1 MTRKTFAASFVYD
14 EANVLSNKEETDLN
28 NRLIQYTDQTTNQI
42 VVLLVPTTGKESIEK
57 YSYDRASGYG
67 IGHKGKDNGILIT
80 IAVKDHKDRIEV
92 GKGLEDK
99 VTDSRSGRILRSES
113 VTSAFRAGKWYEGAS
128 SIVSEVQKC
137 IDTDGSSVQALKEN
151 STSKLNSSSR
161 FALIITFITINVFM
175 WLFYFVVRRRRRT
188 SLPGGDFSND
198 NDNDN
203 DDFSSGSSFGG
214 GGFGGGGAS
223 GDW

>member
-1 MTRKTFAASFVYD
+1 MD
-14 EANVLSNKEETDLN
+14 
-28 NRLIQYTDQTTNQI
+28 I
-42 VVLLVPTTGKESIEK
+42 
-57 YSYDRASGYG
+57 
-67 IGHKGKDNGILIT
+67 
-80 IAVKDHKDRIEV
+80 
-92 GKGLEDK
+92 
-99 VTDSRSGRILRSES
+99 
-113 VTSAFRAGKWYEGAS
+113 

-151 STSKLNSSSR
+151 STSKLSSSLR
-161 FALIITFITINVFM
+161 FALIITFITIHVFM

-188 SLPGGDFSND
+188 SLSGGDFSND

-214 GGFGGGGAS
+214 GDFGGGGAS